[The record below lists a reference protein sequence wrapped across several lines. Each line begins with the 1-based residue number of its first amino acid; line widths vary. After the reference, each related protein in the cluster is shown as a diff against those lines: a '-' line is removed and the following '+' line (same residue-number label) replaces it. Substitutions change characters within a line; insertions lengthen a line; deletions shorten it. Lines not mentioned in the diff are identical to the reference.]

1 MVTETGE
8 QLGAMSVPE
17 AINLARDRGLDL
29 VEVAPNATPPVCRV
43 LDYGKL
49 RYLYS
54 KKEREAKKAQKSTA
68 LREVRLRTR
77 IGDHDFKSKIRKV
90 KELIGTGSKVKV
102 AVVFRGREVTHREIG
117 VALLKRVT
125 EEVQSEARLEGP
137 PSMEGRSLSMML
149 VPGARKLDKPAP
161 EAKPMVTDSA
171 VEAMVEVAPQTDGQA
186 APEAVPEAVA
196 VAVAA
201 PEPAAAEKTPVTAGA
216 KPKAAASEAKPKAAA
231 SKAKPKAAASEA
243 KPKAAASEAKPKA
256 AASKAKPK
264 AAASEAKP
272 KAAASEAKPRARVK
286 VTAGAQDAKAKDS

>member
-8 QLGAMSVPE
+8 QLGAMPVPE
-17 AINLARDRGLDL
+17 AISLARDRGLDL

-77 IGDHDFKSKIRKV
+77 IGDHDFQSKIRKV

-125 EEVQSEARLEGP
+125 EAIQSEARLEGP
-137 PSMEGRSLSMML
+137 PSMEGRSLYMML

-161 EAKPMVTDSA
+161 EAKPMVTDGA
-171 VEAMVEVAPQTDGQA
+171 VEAMLEVPPQTAG
-186 APEAVPEAVA
+186 EAVPEKGPE
-196 VAVAA
+196 AVAA
-201 PEPAAAEKTPVTAGA
+201 PEPTAAEHTPVTASA
-216 KPKAAASEAKPKAAA
+216 KLKAAASETKPKAVASETKPKAAASET
-231 SKAKPKAAASEA
+231 
-243 KPKAAASEAKPKA
+243 
-256 AASKAKPK
+256 
-264 AAASEAKP
+264 
-272 KAAASEAKPRARVK
+272 KPRARAK
-286 VTAGAQDAKAKDS
+286 VTAGAQDAKTKDS